1 MDHKFMDSAENINGI
16 AGHIYEVVSVV
27 CGLVMLYSLHIYF
40 YDIGL
45 YAFLNLINMK
55 VHFFNL

>member
-1 MDHKFMDSAENINGI
+1 MDSAENINGI

-45 YAFLNLINMK
+45 YAFNLINMK